1 MNLKTLVSLLIT
13 VAHSKAATGMTIAE
27 SQRRRYVGF
36 DLGTSGAR
44 ISVIEQDQSNYQ
56 EVHAESIK
64 WDGKDAYDDADSWM
78 NAVQNLLRGASS
90 SLGGLDSVAS
100 ICVSGTSAS
109 CLLMDRSTMEVTR
122 KPRMY
127 NYDVV
132 GSTEDD
138 TNAKEA
144 MELLE
149 KHAPPKHTAR
159 ARTGSLAKLLTWMK
173 EEPLSE
179 NEVLCHQSDYVS
191 QKLMGKSTQS
201 VSSDWHNCLKL
212 GYDVKQTKWPTWMA
226 DCFKEAGLSDA
237 LSGNGILP
245 LKIVSPGARMGIVH
259 NEVAQELG
267 LPDDCVTVGGTT
279 DSNAAFF
286 AAAGTRPAV
295 GTAVTSLGSTL
306 AMKQMSQEY
315 VEDASRGVY
324 SHRFPSFEESE
335 EATWLVGGASNV
347 GCAVLRKLEF
357 SNEELASLSADIDP
371 TKDSPLEYYPLVK
384 PGERFPTADSDKQ
397 PVLDPVPADRKDY
410 LHGILQGIGDVERDG
425 FEVLQELGAPAPT
438 IVWTCGGGSNND
450 MWSEMRERRLVA
462 KFDNPDIKVKKAE
475 CTEASYG
482 AALLAA
488 ATFTNSEC

>member
-1 MNLKTLVSLLIT
+1 MT
-13 VAHSKAATGMTIAE
+13 AGMAIAE
-27 SQRRRYVGF
+27 SQKRRYVGF

-44 ISVIEQDQSNYQ
+44 ISVIEQENQPDYQ
-56 EVHAESIK
+56 EVHAESIR

-78 NAVQNLLRGASS
+78 NAITHLLRGASD

-109 CLLMDRSTMEVTR
+109 CLIMDRTSMEVTR

-132 GSTEDD
+132 GSAEDD
-138 TNAKEA
+138 TYAKEA
-144 MELLE
+144 MEVLE

-173 EEPLSE
+173 EKPLSE

-191 QKLMGKSTQS
+191 QKLMGKSTKV

-226 DCFKEAGLSDA
+226 DCFAEVGCPDA

-245 LKIVSPGARMGIVH
+245 LTVVSPGVKMGVVH
-259 NEVAQELG
+259 SEVAEELG
-267 LPDDCVTVGGTT
+267 LPKDCVIVGGTT

-306 AMKQMSQEY
+306 AMKQMSKAY

-335 EATWLVGGASNV
+335 DATWLVGGASNV
-347 GCAVLRKLEF
+347 GCAILRKLEF
-357 SNEELASLSADIDP
+357 SNEELTSLSANIDP
-371 TKDSPLEYYPLVK
+371 MTDSPLQYYPLVK

-397 PVLDPVPADRKDY
+397 PVLEPVPDDRKDY
-410 LHGILQGIGDVERDG
+410 LHAILQGIGDVERDG

-438 IVWTCGGGSNND
+438 VVYTCGGGSNND
-450 MWSEMRERRLVA
+450 VWSQMRERRLVA
-462 KFDNPDIKVKKAE
+462 KFDNPNIKVKKAE

-488 ATFTNSEC
+488 ATFTEPQ